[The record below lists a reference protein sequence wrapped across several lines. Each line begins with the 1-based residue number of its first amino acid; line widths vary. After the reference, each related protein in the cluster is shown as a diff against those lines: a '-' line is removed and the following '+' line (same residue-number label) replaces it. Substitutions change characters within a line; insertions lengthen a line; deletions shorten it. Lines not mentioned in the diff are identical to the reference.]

1 MRPNNGVIRARAHTI
16 ISVMLQPYDAESL
29 NEKSKHKFMVQT
41 AFAPQDVPE
50 SELDLDTFWRGTPAS
65 AISDAKLRVVF
76 EQEPTNPSANLDFV
90 SNVSNSASAAY
101 DTAINSTASSSSQVV
116 NKGENSPLPPA
127 SLPSSSVSST
137 AMDTSISSNTSNSS
151 HQPQQQQQQQSQLSQ
166 LPQQQQPQSGRS
178 HQSAHANEAGEE
190 INFLRHELKRLKQ
203 ENMQLKED
211 GMRQRY
217 KSAGGQNNESSSSE
231 LLYAQAKLSGRSD
244 LIASQDLTALLV
256 NPNVIALVVVA
267 FVIGMVISK
276 IVF

>member
-1 MRPNNGVIRARAHTI
+1 MRPNNGIIRGHTNTV
-16 ISVMLQPYDAESL
+16 ISVMLQPYDIESL

-50 SELDLDTFWRGTPAS
+50 SELDLETFWRGTPAS

-76 EQEPTNPSANLDFV
+76 EQEPICPPLNPDFP
-90 SNVSNSASAAY
+90 SNVSNSASATGQ
-101 DTAINSTASSSSQVV
+101 DTAINPPQTGSSQVV

-127 SLPSSSVSST
+127 SLTSSSISST
-137 AMDTSISSNTSNSS
+137 AMDTSVASNSCNSS
-151 HQPQQQQQQQSQLSQ
+151 HPPQQQQQPQASQ
-166 LPQQQQPQSGRS
+166 LPQQQQQQPQSGKS
-178 HQSAHANEAGEE
+178 QSTLVTELGEE
-190 INFLRHELKRLKQ
+190 VNFLRHEIKKMRQ
-203 ENMQLKED
+203 ENIQLKED

-217 KSAGGQNNESSSSE
+217 KSASRQNNESSSSE
-231 LLYAQAKLSGRSD
+231 LLNAQAKLSGRSD